1 MFQIWTRSC
10 TPHTSTEISSRCKVS
25 ACAGGFVRN
34 VRGGRIPRKAFVTGA
49 ELGTLLPPLEQS
61 FQPVL
66 DPSIAIAA
74 VIAALPPVLFWA
86 KIAFNEIKRR
96 KEAEMKEQQ
105 RQVMY

>member
-1 MFQIWTRSC
+1 M
-10 TPHTSTEISSRCKVS
+10 
-25 ACAGGFVRN
+25 
-34 VRGGRIPRKAFVTGA
+34 TGA